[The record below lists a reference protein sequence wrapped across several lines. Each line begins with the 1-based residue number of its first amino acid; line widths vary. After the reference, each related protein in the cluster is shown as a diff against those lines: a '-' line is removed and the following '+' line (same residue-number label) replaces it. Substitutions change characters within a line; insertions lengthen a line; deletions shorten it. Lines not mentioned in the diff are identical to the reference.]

1 MSRKGNTGLA
11 TTVEP
16 REQSQR
22 RNKGRKPLLPTQD
35 MQTSWERYGCRSLD
49 SGDLLSGDEG

>member
-35 MQTSWERYGCRSLD
+35 MQTSRERCGCRSLD
-49 SGDLLSGDEG
+49 SGDVLSGDEG